1 MPDPSQVQLSIMRFK
16 RGSYVNVEGKHDADR
31 FYIIREGKVQLAKE
45 AEIIEE
51 DTGNILYPG
60 DFFGVVSCM
69 SNHASI
75 ESARALEDIAV
86 IAVYREQFGVL
97 IHKHS
102 PIAMKIIRSFSH
114 KLRYFDSAITRL
126 SFKGNI
132 EENPKYLYN
141 IGDYYLRKKQLSHA
155 FFAFKR
161 YIQYVTGG
169 EHVQKAKQAMLKIQP
184 YLKDDQFSRKQQGFT
199 RAYKDNEILFCEHEP
214 GEELYIIQKG
224 QVKITKI
231 VDNNEV
237 LLAVL
242 KPGDIFGEMAI
253 LENKPRSASAI
264 SFNESVVLSVSKD
277 NFGIMVQQNPQLGT
291 KLITLLSERIWKAY
305 RQLANILISD
315 PLGRMFDM
323 LLTVVEENRIP
334 VVHNAVYTFDFGPEE
349 LIKMVGLPADEGN
362 MLIQRIFQNK
372 KFKLQER
379 KIICSDLEELQKQAQ
394 FYKKMD
400 LLERK
405 RQKVADKSS

>member
-1 MPDPSQVQLSIMRFK
+1 MANGNVQLSIMRFK
-16 RGSYVNVEGKHDADR
+16 KNSYVNVEGKHDADR
-31 FYIIREGKVQLAKE
+31 FYIIREGKVQLSKE

-75 ESARALEDIAV
+75 ESAKALDDISV
-86 IAVYREQFGVL
+86 IAVRRDQFGIL
-97 IHKHS
+97 IQKHS

-132 EENPKYLYN
+132 EENPAYLYN
-141 IGDYYLRKKQLSHA
+141 IGHYYMKRKALSHA
-155 FFAFKR
+155 FFAFKK
-161 YIQYVTGG
+161 YLQYMPIG
-169 EHVQKAKQAMLKIQP
+169 EYVQQAKQNMLKIQP
-184 YLKDDQFSRKQQGFT
+184 HLKDDQFSHRQQGFN
-199 RAYKDNEILFCEHEP
+199 RRYRDNEILFLEHEP

-224 QVKITKI
+224 KIKITKI

-264 SFNESVVLSVSKD
+264 SFGEGEVLAVSKD
-277 NFGIMVQQNPQLGT
+277 NFGLMVQRNPQLGT

-315 PLGRMFDM
+315 PVGRMMDM
-323 LLTVVEENRIP
+323 LLTVVEENRVPIQR
-334 VVHNAVYTFDFGPEE
+334 NAGHTFEFGPEE
-349 LIKMVGLPADEGN
+349 LVKMVGIPPDQGN
-362 MLIQRIFQNK
+362 MLVQKLFENK
-372 KFKLQER
+372 KFKLQDR
-379 KIICSDLEELQKQAQ
+379 KIIVTDLEELAKQTE

-405 RQKVADKSS
+405 RQKMARNKG